1 MYRMT
6 MNRPSSWWGGL
17 YRESIPLGN
26 GLTGAMVY
34 GGAVFERI
42 VLTHARCWRG
52 AHAPE
57 LPDVSACMPEMQR
70 AILSG
75 RMPEGDRMLEDALKA
90 AGYRPTVAAP
100 VPVCELRV
108 TTPARQGFRRY
119 RRALDMEN
127 ACAEV
132 RYLDGGATYR
142 RRCFVSR
149 TADLEWSERGR
160 CAVLTA
166 ARDTRF
172 LLGFPGR
179 APEWVD
185 LKDGETL
192 RLSTAD

>member
-108 TTPARQGFRRY
+108 TTPARQGFRGY
-119 RRALDMEN
+119 RRALDLEI

-132 RYLDGGATYR
+132 R
-142 RRCFVSR
+142 
-149 TADLEWSERGR
+149 
-160 CAVLTA
+160 
-166 ARDTRF
+166 
-172 LLGFPGR
+172 
-179 APEWVD
+179 
-185 LKDGETL
+185 
-192 RLSTAD
+192 